1 MLAAL
6 AVTKKTRTNGTTKEI
21 IIIEISEK
29 MTLRVLILNIMV
41 FIGWAIDLT
50 IFP

>member
-1 MLAAL
+1 MLAVS
-6 AVTKKTRTNGTTKEI
+6 AVIEKTRTNGTIKEI
-21 IIIEISEK
+21 IIIPSTEK
-29 MTLRVLILNIMV
+29 ITLRVLILNIMV